1 MRAAAA
7 VMLCLLGQAPAPG
20 GAAEKWI
27 QLFNGKNLSGWKAKV
42 RGHPL
47 GDNHLHTFQVENG
60 LLKVSYDEY
69 KTFDGK
75 FGHLV
80 YVRPFSRYRLRIE
93 YRFVGEQASGG
104 PKWAFRNSGVMVHGQ
119 PPNTMDK
126 DQEFPVSVEVQFL
139 GGAGNG
145 ARPTANVCTPGTNIV
160 RDGKLTLQHCVESK
174 SATFDGDQWVTVEV
188 VVHGSE
194 LIEHKVNGVSVLKY
208 SQPQLD
214 SRDLQAKKLGKG
226 GTLLDRGYIYLQA
239 ESHPVEFRK
248 VELLPLPE

>member
-7 VMLCLLGQAPAPG
+7 VMLFLLGPAPAPAPA
-20 GAAEKWI
+20 GAAGQWI
-27 QLFNGKNLSGWKAKV
+27 QLFNGKDFSGWKAKI

-47 GDNHLHTFQVENG
+47 GDNHLHTFRVENG

-69 KTFDGK
+69 QKFDGQ

-80 YVRPFSRYRLRIE
+80 YIRPFSRYRMRIE
-93 YRFVGEQASGG
+93 YRFVGEQAPGG

-119 PPNTMDK
+119 APNSMDK

-139 GGAGNG
+139 GGAGSG

-160 RDGKLTLQHCVESK
+160 LDGKLTLQHCTESK
-174 SATFDGDQWVTVEV
+174 SPTFDGDQWVTVEV
-188 VVHGSE
+188 VVHGGE

-208 SQPQLD
+208 SRPQLD
-214 SRDLQAKKLGKG
+214 DRDPQARKLGKG
-226 GTLLDRGYIYLQA
+226 GTVLDRGYIYLQA

-248 VELLPLPE
+248 VELLPE